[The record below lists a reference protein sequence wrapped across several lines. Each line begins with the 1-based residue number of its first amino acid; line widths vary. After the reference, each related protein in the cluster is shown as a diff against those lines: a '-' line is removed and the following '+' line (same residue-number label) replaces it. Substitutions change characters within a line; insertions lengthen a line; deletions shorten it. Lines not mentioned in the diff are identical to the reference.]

1 MKVRDLQKSHDYR
14 ESVRKWG
21 EPTTRKRIHYAGSA
35 RLRYCEKE
43 YDFKCKVEEVKEK
56 GRHKA
61 EIESFDKERDD
72 LKSWVKK
79 RKELRKQMNSLGLNS
94 NWLANKSNKTDCE
107 QRVYNR
113 LNDSKKREESPEE
126 EEISKVSD
134 KPRLSAAHVEMLPF
148 LNSPLPIAL
157 AMIADYLQENR
168 LRLLDLFK
176 KVDKNKDWKMTKDEL
191 KISLKQTRIP
201 LTDMQLDELI
211 FTVDVDNDDQIS
223 YKELARGIELYHR
236 DRRYRKN
243 KLNPFSAT
251 LSIDIGL

>member
-14 ESVRKWG
+14 ELVKKWG
-21 EPTTRKRIHYAGSA
+21 EPATRKRIHYAGSV
-35 RLRYCEKE
+35 RLRSSEKE
-43 YDFKCKVEEVKEK
+43 YNVEFKIEKVKERDK
-56 GRHKA
+56 NKT
-61 EIESFDKERDD
+61 EIESFDKERND
-72 LKSWVKK
+72 LKSWVEK

-113 LNDSKKREESPEE
+113 LNDSKMREDSPEE
-126 EEISKVSD
+126 EEISKVSN

-191 KISLKQTRIP
+191 KYSLKQTGIP

-211 FTVDVDNDDQIS
+211 YTVDIDNDDQIS
-223 YKELARGIELYHR
+223 YKELARGIEVYHR
-236 DRRYRKN
+236 DRR
-243 KLNPFSAT
+243 
-251 LSIDIGL
+251 

>member
-14 ESVRKWG
+14 ESVKKWG

-43 YDFKCKVEEVKEK
+43 YDVKYKIEKVKEK
-56 GRHKA
+56 DRNKA
-61 EIESFDKERDD
+61 EIEFDKERND
-72 LKSWVKK
+72 LKSWVEK

-113 LNDSKKREESPEE
+113 LNDSKKRENSPEE
-126 EEISKVSD
+126 EEISKVSG
-134 KPRLSAAHVEMLPF
+134 KPRLSAAHIEMLPF

-191 KISLKQTRIP
+191 KISLKQTGIP

-211 FTVDVDNDDQIS
+211 YTVDVDNDDQIS
-223 YKELARGIELYHR
+223 YKELARGIEVYHR
-236 DRRYRKN
+236 DRR
-243 KLNPFSAT
+243 
-251 LSIDIGL
+251 